1 MGDRDRQ
8 GSTAMQC
15 RQGCDADVCQG
26 RTDRRGVRIWRK
38 RSFRVA
44 SLCLLLLVLSL
55 AYAIA
60 TGKPIPETAGRIL
73 SILLQ
78 VLLGGM

>member
-8 GSTAMQC
+8 GTTAMQ
-15 RQGCDADVCQG
+15 RGQEGNAVLREG
-26 RTDRRGVRIWRK
+26 RAGRGFLIWRK
-38 RSFRVA
+38 RSFRVV
-44 SLCLLLLVLSL
+44 LVCLLLLVLSL

-73 SILLQ
+73 GILIQ
-78 VLLGGM
+78 VLLGGV